1 MVSRSPTV
9 NETITHQPSPP
20 HAPLHRRGESPITR
34 LRKLRR
40 GELLPGLLFIS
51 PWIIGFLWFQLY
63 PILASIRYSFTDY
76 NMMQPPIWRGLDNY
90 VRLFTQDDLF
100 RKALTNTAVY
110 SIFSVPLDLIVAFV
124 FALLL
129 NLRIPGRAVFRAVF
143 YFPAIIPSVAT
154 AILWSML
161 LNTKGGLVNV
171 ALQAVGLK
179 AIPWLTSP
187 DWTMPALIM
196 LSVWGIGPIVVIFLA
211 GLQDVPREL
220 YEAARLDGA
229 GPLRLVRDVT
239 IPLLSPVILFNL
251 IIGIIAALQLFA
263 QPFVIFGGGQGGAQ
277 AGGPLNSVLV
287 YSVQLYTVAFQQFR
301 MGYAAAMAWILFIII
316 FSLSL
321 LSLRFS
327 NRFVHYE

>member
-1 MVSRSPTV
+1 VSPRVGQTPDLQPPTDHSSP
-9 NETITHQPSPP
+9 ITHHP
-20 HAPLHRRGESPITR
+20 SPITR
-34 LRKLRR
+34 IVRRLRR

-51 PWIIGFLWFQLY
+51 PWIIGFCWFQLY

-76 NMMQPPIWRGLDNY
+76 NMMQPPLWRGLDNY
-90 VRLFTQDDLF
+90 VRLFTQDELF

-110 SIFSVPLDLIVAFV
+110 SIVSVPLDLIVAFF

-161 LNTKGGLVNV
+161 LNTKGGLVNI
-171 ALQAVGLK
+171 ALQAVGLD

-187 DWTMPALIM
+187 TWTMPSLIM

-229 GPLRLVRDVT
+229 GPFRLVRDVT
-239 IPLLSPVILFNL
+239 VPMLSPVILFNL
-251 IIGIIAALQLFA
+251 IIGTIAALQVFA
-263 QPFVIFGGGQGGAQ
+263 QPFVIFGSGGQP
-277 AGGPLNSVLV
+277 GGPLNSVLV

-301 MGYAAAMAWILFIII
+301 MGYAAAMAWILFAII
-316 FSLSL
+316 FTLSL
-321 LSLRFS
+321 VALRFS
-327 NRFVHYE
+327 NRYVHYE

>member
-1 MVSRSPTV
+1 MVSRHPTSD
-9 NETITHQPSPP
+9 TRHLTPDTRTTRW
-20 HAPLHRRGESPITR
+20 RR
-34 LRKLRR
+34 LKR
-40 GELLPGLLFIS
+40 GELIPGLLFIS
-51 PWIIGFLWFQLY
+51 PWIIGFCWFQLY

-76 NMMQPPIWRGLDNY
+76 NMMQPPLWRGLDNY

-100 RKALTNTAVY
+100 RKSLTNTAVY
-110 SIFSVPLDLIVAFV
+110 SIFSVPLDLVVAFV

-171 ALQAVGLK
+171 ALQAIGLK

-239 IPLLSPVILFNL
+239 IPILSPVILFNL
-251 IIGIIAALQLFA
+251 IIGIIAALQVFA
-263 QPFVIFGGGQGGAQ
+263 QPYVIFGGGTGA

-287 YSVQLYTVAFQQFR
+287 YSVRLYTVAFQQFQ

-316 FSLSL
+316 FALSL
-321 LSLRFS
+321 ISIRFS